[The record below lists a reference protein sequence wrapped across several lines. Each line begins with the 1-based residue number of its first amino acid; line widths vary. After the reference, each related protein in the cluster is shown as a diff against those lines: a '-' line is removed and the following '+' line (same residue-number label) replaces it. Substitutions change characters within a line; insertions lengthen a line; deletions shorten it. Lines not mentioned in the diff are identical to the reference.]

1 MVTRDEAK
9 MSGRFSWY
17 SHRRIAKLGYAS
29 LRAAGLGEWP
39 LGLSVRS
46 YIADSV
52 MGKFKLAREVRVA
65 RSRGSIKQLAV

>member
-9 MSGRFSWY
+9 MSGRFYWY
-17 SHRRIAKLGYAS
+17 SHRRIAKLGYAPVS
-29 LRAAGLGEWP
+29 ARQALAEAIAWL
-39 LGLSVRS
+39 LVRS

-65 RSRGSIKQLAV
+65 RSRFIKQLAV